1 MLAHLGARAGC
12 SRMSLRGEVYP
23 PPPQESKIT
32 KSPPN
37 LAKNG
42 ESTPSSVSQGR
53 PAWKYA
59 YEEFLWSKQKLPLNL
74 RAILQVLVRLSDHL
88 GRIWWSQAAI
98 AEQAGCTVRT
108 LRRLLPALEAG
119 GHARVERM
127 TFRRLAVAQAALGLP
142 LPGRN
147 DDGQGPDLI
156 TLLFEGRPAVDLRPA
171 GRRRLS
177 GPGQVVTP
185 SPRTSLSPKASENSP
200 NPGDRSS
207 ADPRDLSID
216 LYRNVGDPK
225 TKTPPPSHL
234 VLITKPTENA
244 STSAGATPSQ
254 TPNDSVAWQVLEA
267 AYDVQ
272 FKRVYQARPT
282 NKPLAVE
289 SRLQMGGHL
298 ADMADV
304 LRARFVERNTDLTTL
319 PKPPVELLAE
329 EALRAW
335 FDSSGT
341 NDYLRRVSH
350 RMTALPADL
359 PYRIRKAI
367 EALLERYAPKPE
379 PRRAVLP
386 LGSLLQTVGRV
397 IPTTDKPKPPF
408 VAETAREIP
417 TSKPTVVKT
426 TPSHE
431 VLIVLAGLSQHAA
444 LHDLSQ
450 TPTVAHELLLMAK
463 ENNSPPARI
472 VEALEIAA
480 KVCQRKRMASSA
492 ERADIVYKV
501 VGEVL
506 LSSGQTSSTA

>member
-32 KSPPN
+32 KSTPN

-42 ESTPSSVSQGR
+42 DGTPGSVSQGR

-88 GRIWWSQAAI
+88 GRVWWSQAAI

-108 LRRLLPALEAG
+108 LRRLLPALEAS

-156 TLLFEGRPAVDLRPA
+156 TLLFDGRPAMDLRPT

-177 GPGQVVTP
+177 GPGQVVPP
-185 SPRTSLSPKASENSP
+185 SPRTSLSSKASENFA
-200 NPGDRSS
+200 NPGDTSS

-225 TKTPPPSHL
+225 TEPPTHTHL
-234 VLITKPTENA
+234 VLIQRPTEKT
-244 STSAGATPSQ
+244 STTAVDTPNQ
-254 TPNDSVAWQVLEA
+254 TSNDSVAWQVLEA
-267 AYDVQ
+267 AYDAQ

-282 NKPLAVE
+282 NKPLPVE

-304 LRARFVERNTDLTTL
+304 LRARFVERNTDFTTL
-319 PKPPVELLAE
+319 PKSPVELLAE

-335 FDSSGT
+335 FDLSGT

-367 EALLERYAPKPE
+367 DALLERYAPKPE

-386 LGSLLQTVGRV
+386 LGSLVQTVGRIV
-397 IPTTDKPKPPF
+397 PTTDKPKTPF
-408 VAETAREIP
+408 EAEAAREVP
-417 TSKPTVVKT
+417 VRKPTVVKT
-426 TPSHE
+426 TPGQD
-431 VLIVLAGLSQHAA
+431 VLTVLAGLSQHAA

-450 TPTVAHELLLMAK
+450 TPTVAHELLLMAT
-463 ENNSPPARI
+463 ENNSTPARI
-472 VEALEIAA
+472 VEALDIAA
-480 KVCQRKRMASSA
+480 RVCQRKRTASSA
-492 ERADIVYKV
+492 ERAGIVYKV
-501 VGEVL
+501 VGEFL
-506 LSSGQTSSTA
+506 QSSGQTSSTA